1 MERITYRNH
10 RGFHFYTC
18 QFCCKE
24 HRQRIPDQAAED
36 YQHNPGNPIL
46 GICVN
51 CNHGVG
57 AGAIRLLP
65 HSSPPGQKGIDA
77 DSEISL
83 DLSRRIDGLPLDWQS
98 YARIALKFEHKAR
111 EQDREDLRGNIIL
124 RIAEIARERTAR
136 GEALTEPGMI
146 RIASYVAMEYWKD
159 QREITSGL
167 DCGHCSK
174 GQRTD
179 CREKDSYSQ
188 CPKLVK
194 VVSLS
199 QEIEDGEG
207 DGVELWETIAD
218 DKAIDLEAWIDSKL
232 WLARCPRRLV
242 EIAHKKDSGEAL
254 TEAEM
259 KYLCKM
265 RKREFCQKD
274 LFEG

>member
-1 MERITYRNH
+1 MERITYKRH
-10 RGFHFYTC
+10 RGYHHYNC
-18 QFCCKE
+18 QFCGKE
-24 HRQRIPDQAAED
+24 HRERIPDQASDD

-57 AGAIRLLP
+57 AGAIRILP
-65 HSSPPGQKGIDA
+65 HSLLPGHKGIDT
-77 DSEISL
+77 DSETTL
-83 DLSRRIDGLPLDWQS
+83 NLSRRIFDLPINWRKC
-98 YARIALKFEHKAR
+98 AEIALKFMHKAR
-111 EQDREDLRGNIIL
+111 EQDQEDLRGEILL
-124 RIAEIARERTAR
+124 RIAEIARKRNEN
-136 GEALTEPGMI
+136 GETLTEPGMI
-146 RIASYVAMEYWKD
+146 RIASYVVLEYWKD

-174 GQRTD
+174 EQRVN

-194 VVSLS
+194 IVSLS
-199 QEIEDGEG
+199 QEIENGEG
-207 DGVELWETIAD
+207 DSIELWETIAD

-232 WLARCPRRLV
+232 WLASCPRRLI
-242 EIAHKKDSGEAL
+242 EIANKKAGGEAL
-254 TEAEM
+254 TEAER
-259 KYLCKM
+259 KYFCKL